1 MSSPDPSTTLSTA
14 ASPSPP
20 AAATTERPSARMS
33 RHRAIASKTGGTH
46 GLTKVGGRPPLLRYL
61 AEVLRRREFIYS
73 LARYRLEAE
82 NGRNRLGM
90 GWVVLKPLLNAAVY
104 GLVFGFLLQT
114 SRGVESFVAFLVIG
128 VLMFEYFSTCFTT
141 GAKSITSN
149 AALVQSLSFP
159 RMSLPLALV
168 AQRFMQFVP
177 MVVIMAAVA
186 LAYGSVP
193 DVEWLLLVPLV
204 LLFTVF
210 NTGLTLITARLT
222 VHFRD
227 LTQLLPFV
235 SRFFFYT
242 SGIFYSID
250 QRFDAGSI
258 FRTVADAQPIH
269 EFLSLGRAIL
279 LDGPSYTMPWHFWA
293 YASAWSVAVL
303 VFGTIYFW
311 AAEERYGRTD

>member
-1 MSSPDPSTTLSTA
+1 MSGQSAFSADELERLGLSQ
-14 ASPSPP
+14 
-20 AAATTERPSARMS
+20 
-33 RHRAIASKTGGTH
+33 
-46 GLTKVGGRPPLLRYL
+46 VGGRPWFGRYL
-61 AEVLRRREFIYS
+61 GEVWRRREFIQA
-73 LARYRLEAE
+73 LARFRLEAE

-90 GWVVLKPLLNAAVY
+90 GWVVLKPLLNAGVY

-114 SRGVESFVAFLVIG
+114 SKGVSDFVAFLVIG
-128 VLMFEYFSTCFTT
+128 VLMFEFFSTCFTT

-177 MVVIMAAVA
+177 MVFIMMVTA
-186 LAYGSVP
+186 LAFGNVP
-193 DVEWLLLVPLV
+193 DVRWLLLVPLT

-250 QRFDAGSI
+250 ERFSEGSL
-258 FRTVADAQPIH
+258 FRSIADAQPIH

-279 LDGPSYTMPWHFWA
+279 LDAPEYAMPWHFWG
-293 YASAWSVAVL
+293 YAAAWSVVVL
-303 VFGTIYFW
+303 VVGAVFFW

>member
-1 MSSPDPSTTLSTA
+1 
-14 ASPSPP
+14 
-20 AAATTERPSARMS
+20 MS
-33 RHRAIASKTGGTH
+33 RQRANPAQTASKH
-46 GLTKVGGRPPLLRYL
+46 GLAKVGGRPTLRRYL
-61 AEVLRRREFIYS
+61 ADVLRRREFIFS

-114 SRGVESFVAFLVIG
+114 SRGVDDFIAFLVIG
-128 VLMFEYFSTCFTT
+128 VFMFEYFSTCFTT

-168 AQRFMQFVP
+168 AQRFMQFAP
-177 MVVIMAAVA
+177 MVVIMLLVA
-186 LAYGSVP
+186 LASGSLP

-210 NTGLTLITARLT
+210 NTGLTLFTARLT

-250 QRFDAGSI
+250 QRFDEGST
-258 FRTVADAQPIH
+258 FRAIADAQPIH
-269 EFLSLGRAIL
+269 EFLSLARAIL
-279 LDGPSYTMPWHFWA
+279 LDGPDYTMPWNFWG
-293 YASAWSVAVL
+293 YAAIWSFVMLGV
-303 VFGTIYFW
+303 GTIFFW